1 MTPLSSTISFNGR
14 IYKPRIRGL
23 DMSHPTGASLC
34 YWFRWDASW
43 FIWILILL
51 TMIRPSSQDIL
62 DSAVSWTLGNRRVP
76 WSFLFCLSI
85 LPILWRI
92 FKTIA
97 HSLNN
102 TWKFSQKTNHSF
114 LFCFKFFRE
123 LWADVWSG
131 GSLYFPKS
139 IGGHI
144 IYLMYSYIYLSEFV
158 LKWIEFMA
166 MFMVES
172 NAAFAWEK
180 SMKRFV
186 NEDSWLHLRRDKRN
200 HYYAKMSFW
209 NTILP
214 PYILTTH
221 STKSYP
227 INITQLTSFAG
238 EKMN

>member
-1 MTPLSSTISFNGR
+1 MLLIPLRCFLIHLNPHSFNYDSTLFSRYSRLGCFLNSR
-14 IYKPRIRGL
+14 QSSSPMII
-23 DMSHPTGASLC
+23 SL
-34 YWFRWDASW
+34 
-43 FIWILILL
+43 L
-51 TMIRPSSQDIL
+51 
-62 DSAVSWTLGNRRVP
+62 
-76 WSFLFCLSI
+76 
-85 LPILWRI
+85 
-92 FKTIA
+92 
-97 HSLNN
+97 SLNFTDSLEN
-102 TWKFSQKTNHSF
+102 FQDYRTLTKQHWKFSQKTNHSF